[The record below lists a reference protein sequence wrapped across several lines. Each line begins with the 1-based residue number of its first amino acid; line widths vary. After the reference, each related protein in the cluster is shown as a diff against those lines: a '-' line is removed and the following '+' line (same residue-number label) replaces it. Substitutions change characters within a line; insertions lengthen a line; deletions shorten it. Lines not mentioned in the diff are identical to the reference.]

1 MATVWRNPWISDNAD
16 ANEDLMSATE
26 KAPFAERQQLEKPH
40 APHREKARAQAARF
54 AAELQRRARHARTR
68 RRVPSLK
75 VPDVGALVHN
85 FSLASL
91 ARPHLLSAV
100 LIVVLP
106 GIVAALYFGLIA
118 SPVYESEARFAVRTG
133 AVSGIDA
140 FTSAAGIP
148 SINQVQDSLIVA
160 NYIQSQAAVE
170 ELQQTTEL
178 RSRYSRSNIDYF
190 SRLPKDAPIEDVVR
204 FWQRK
209 VSVSIESPSGIII
222 ARVHA
227 FSPNDAQAI
236 TDALVRASE
245 ELVNKLGAQ
254 ARADLVA
261 NSEKELR
268 DIEGRLR
275 ASRERLNQLRV
286 AEGLIDPQL
295 TAQGINILI
304 TELRSE
310 AVKIEQEI
318 RTTEQS
324 ISRQAPQLQLMHTRL
339 NAIREQIEALQKEL
353 TQRRAE
359 GRDAISA
366 VMTRFDQLALE
377 RQVLERQYAASSA
390 ALEQARSAAA
400 RQQMYLATFVRP
412 MLPQEPSG
420 PRRVLYP
427 FLITAGLLVFWLIGA
442 SAYSRWR
449 ARNG

>member
-1 MATVWRNPWISDNAD
+1 
-16 ANEDLMSATE
+16 MSAVHEASLT
-26 KAPFAERQQLEKPH
+26 ERQQLETSH
-40 APHREKARAQAARF
+40 APHRERARAQAARF

-75 VPDVGALVHN
+75 VPNVGALVQN
-85 FSLASL
+85 LSLASL
-91 ARPHLLSAV
+91 ARPHLLSAL
-100 LIVVLP
+100 LIVALP
-106 GIVAALYFGLIA
+106 SLIAALYFGLIA
-118 SPVYESEARFAVRTG
+118 SPVYEAEARFAVRTG

-140 FTSAAGIP
+140 FTSAAGVP

-170 ELQQTTEL
+170 ELQQSAQL
-178 RSRYSRSNIDYF
+178 RSRYTRSDIDYF
-190 SRLPKDAPIEDVVR
+190 SRLRKDAPIEDAVR

-209 VSVSIESPSGIII
+209 VSVSIESPSGIIT

-227 FSPNDAQAI
+227 FSPADAQEVA
-236 TDALVRASE
+236 DALVRASE
-245 ELVNKLGAQ
+245 QLVNKLGAQ
-254 ARADLVA
+254 SRNDLVA

-268 DIEGRLR
+268 DIEARLR
-275 ASRERLNQLRV
+275 ASRDKLNQLRV
-286 AEGLIDPQL
+286 AEGIIDPQL
-295 TAQGINILI
+295 TAQGINMLI

-310 AVKIEQEI
+310 AAKIEQEI
-318 RTTEQS
+318 STTERT
-324 ISRQAPQLQLMHTRL
+324 ISSQAPQLQLMRTRL
-339 NAIREQIEALQKEL
+339 NAIREQIEALQREL
-353 TQRRAE
+353 TQRRTE

-377 RQVLERQYAASSA
+377 RQVLERQYATASA

-412 MLPQEPSG
+412 MLPEDPSG

-427 FLITAGLLVFWLIGA
+427 VLIMVGLLVLWSIGT
-442 SAYSRWR
+442 STHSRWQ

>member
-1 MATVWRNPWISDNAD
+1 
-16 ANEDLMSATE
+16 MSAIE
-26 KAPFAERQQLEKPH
+26 EASLAERQQLEKPH
-40 APHREKARAQAARF
+40 APHRERARAQAARF

-75 VPDVGALVHN
+75 VPDVGALIQN
-85 FSLASL
+85 LSLASL
-91 ARPHLLSAV
+91 ARPHLLSAA

-106 GIVAALYFGLIA
+106 SLVAAFYFGLVA

-140 FTSAAGIP
+140 FTSAAGVP

-160 NYIQSQAAVE
+160 NYVQSQAAVE
-170 ELQQTTEL
+170 ELQQNSEL
-178 RSRYSRSNIDYF
+178 RSRYNRSDIDYF
-190 SRLPKDAPIEDVVR
+190 SRLPKDAAIEDVVR

-209 VSVSIESPSGIII
+209 VSVSIESPSGIIT
-222 ARVHA
+222 ARVYA
-227 FSPNDAQAI
+227 FSPGDAQAI
-236 TDALVRASE
+236 ADALVRASE
-245 ELVNKLGAQ
+245 QLVNKLGAQ
-254 ARADLVA
+254 ARNDLVA
-261 NSEKELR
+261 NSEKELH
-268 DIEGRLR
+268 DIEARLR
-275 ASRERLNQLRV
+275 ASREKLNQLRV
-286 AEGLIDPQL
+286 AEGIIDPQL
-295 TAQGINILI
+295 TAQGINMLI

-318 RTTEQS
+318 STTERS
-324 ISRQAPQLQLMHTRL
+324 ISSQAPQIQLMRTRL

-377 RQVLERQYAASSA
+377 RQVLERQYATSSA

-412 MLPQEPSG
+412 MLPEDPTG

-427 FLITAGLLVFWLIGA
+427 LLITIGLLVVWAIGA
-442 SAYSRWR
+442 STYSRWQ